1 MGNFLPVFKLK
12 SVMAY
17 VKSNVLVVLCACS
30 VLISCT
36 ADRIALNSDEH
47 KTQIAQDA
55 DETQDKTIPQHI
67 DLTAREAVEIGIYNN
82 LDARVSALEVISKE
96 DDIDL
101 AKLQALP
108 NVKLAGSYLGRNN
121 KGASSS
127 RSLNTGNQSLEPSFS
142 TEQHRRTAELSAN
155 WNLLNVALVIG
166 QARITKDEALIAKER
181 HDKVLHNIQRD
192 VYSAYWRAKAYQ
204 NTKNKTQ
211 NLIDQTKKHLDN
223 IALASRQDLL
233 SASEE
238 ARLKN
243 GFMQQYRTLTA
254 LHNDLYLAEIE
265 LKSLLSLP
273 QSTDINYVSTPENQ
287 KRQIRKLLG
296 ESVIELEQEAL
307 LSRPEMRETIL
318 QKNIDKQN
326 VRNTVLQTIPGAE
339 LFLGANRDTN
349 KFLADGDWLSYSA
362 TLTQNIISLFTL
374 PVRKRAAENVETLGD
389 ARRVALAAAIMTQVH
404 LARHRLQT
412 SLDEYDDAKKSGAVA
427 TELARAENQ
436 RHKEGLSSLGDSLPI
451 MLSAQTDR
459 VRVLQ
464 AEADVHDALASLLN
478 TLGRSLGNDPE
489 DSS

>member
-1 MGNFLPVFKLK
+1 
-12 SVMAY
+12 MA
-17 VKSNVLVVLCACS
+17 LCACS

-36 ADRIALNSDEH
+36 ADRVALNSDEH
-47 KTQIAQDA
+47 KAQILRDV
-55 DETQDKTIPQHI
+55 ENTQDKTIPKNI
-67 DLTAREAVEIGIYNN
+67 ELTAEEAVEIGIVTN
-82 LDARVSALEVISKE
+82 LDARVSALEVLSKQ

-108 NVKLAGSYLGRNN
+108 DLKLSGSYLGRNN

-155 WNLLNVALVIG
+155 WNLLNLALAIG

-181 HDKVLHNIQRD
+181 HEKVLQNIQRD

-204 NTKNKTQ
+204 DTKNKTQ
-211 NLIDQTKKHLDN
+211 NLIHQTKEHIDN
-223 IALASRQDLL
+223 IELASRQNLL
-233 SASEE
+233 SATET

-243 GFMQQYRTLTA
+243 GFMQQYTTLST

-273 QSTDINYVSTPENQ
+273 QDTDIKFTSELDTH
-287 KRQIRKLLG
+287 KTQIKTLLNKDL
-296 ESVIELEQEAL
+296 VDLEREAL
-307 LSRPEMRETIL
+307 LNRPEMRETII

-339 LFLGANRDTN
+339 LFFGANRDTN

-362 TLTQNIISLFTL
+362 TLTQNLISLFTL

-412 SLDEYDDAKKSGAVA
+412 ALDEYEDAQKSGAIA
-427 TELARAENQ
+427 KELARAEEQ
-436 RHKEGLSSLGDSLPI
+436 RHKEGLSSLSDSLPI
-451 MLSAQTDR
+451 MLTAHADR
-459 VRVLQ
+459 VRALQ
-464 AEADVHDALASLLN
+464 AEAEVQDALASLLN
-478 TLGRSLGNDPE
+478 TLGKTSGARG